1 MHRNATFREFNEHFD
16 SLLPDQESLLIQ
28 LCDHLFRSG
37 FVFEDASETEI
48 EAGGWVIRDF
58 FDQEADV
65 LRVLVTRERFANF
78 SEYVKKFDWP
88 AELLQKKLSQR
99 ILIAFDQLAKGFHHH
114 FNIRYNISHG
124 LRQKE
129 THPLYDLLLYIET
142 YFSLVICG
150 ETPEQEELEEK
161 PDFSKTNY
169 RIEDLMHMRSQIQKK
184 FEGRELVK
192 VFLRH
197 IAKKRGVSVK
207 SLEHVE
213 MEKERQ
219 NPPIKFFRSLL
230 LTSAT
235 EKRTVSDVSEKS
247 KSEENLDITDKLGIN
262 SLPTVNQ
269 DELLEIPLVL
279 ELEPDEI
286 EVTDESGN
294 TGENTLGNK
303 DEEVFSEYD
312 SEKSETLSDE
322 DDEDGDGAAVKLQE
336 MESEENVVSQSF
348 SVAELLSNVD
358 EDEEIE
364 EDDSGLQPD
373 DPNET
378 DVVFGGEKITQTSME
393 KFVQQ
398 YPDSTLRYLL
408 RRNLDGR
415 PLPEEIVAVHSNWE
429 ERGLLRE
436 RLKKYVLKLMEW
448 SEVPDLPNFSIL
460 QNLRDHLYEVSHKD
474 EI

>member
-1 MHRNATFREFNEHFD
+1 MHRNATLREFNEHFD

-48 EAGGWVIRDF
+48 EAGGWVIHDF

-65 LRVLVTRERFANF
+65 LRVLVPRDRFVNF

-99 ILIAFDQLAKGFHHH
+99 ILIAFDQLAKGSHHH

-142 YFSLVICG
+142 YFSLVIGG
-150 ETPEQEELEEK
+150 ETPEQEELEEQ

-169 RIEDLMHMRSQIQKK
+169 RIEDLMHMRSQIQER

-192 VFLRH
+192 GFLKH

-207 SLEHVE
+207 SLEHAE
-213 MEKERQ
+213 MKKERQ
-219 NPPIKFFRSLL
+219 NPPIKFFRSSL
-230 LTSAT
+230 LTSPT
-235 EKRTVSDVSEKS
+235 EKRTVADVSEKS
-247 KSEENLDITDKLGIN
+247 KSEENLDVTDKLEIK
-262 SLPTVNQ
+262 SVPTVNQ
-269 DELLEIPLVL
+269 DELLEIPLEL
-279 ELEPDEI
+279 DLEPDET
-286 EVTDESGN
+286 EVADEAGT
-294 TGENTLGNK
+294 TGKNTLRNK
-303 DEEVFSEYD
+303 DEEVFSGD
-312 SEKSETLSDE
+312 GSEKSETLSDE
-322 DDEDGDGAAVKLQE
+322 DDEDGDAGKLEE
-336 MESEENVVSQSF
+336 MESEENVVPPSF
-348 SVAELLSNVD
+348 SVAELLSNVE

-364 EDDSGLQPD
+364 EDDSGLQQVD
-373 DPNET
+373 SDET
-378 DVVFGGEKITQTSME
+378 DVVFGGKKITQASME
-393 KFVQQ
+393 KFVHQ

-415 PLPEEIVAVHSNWE
+415 PLPAEIVAVHSNWE

-436 RLKKYVLKLMEW
+436 RLIKYVLKLMEW
-448 SEVPDLPNFSIL
+448 PEVPDLTALDLL

>member
-16 SLLPDQESLLIQ
+16 SLFPDQESLLIQ
-28 LCDHLFRSG
+28 FCDHLFHSG

-48 EAGGWVIRDF
+48 EAGAWVIRDF

-65 LRVLVTRERFANF
+65 LRVLVPRDRLVNF
-78 SEYVKKFDWP
+78 SEHVKKFDWP

-99 ILIAFDQLAKGFHHH
+99 ILIAFDQLAKGSHHH
-114 FNIRYNISHG
+114 YNIRYNISHG

-142 YFSLVICG
+142 YFSLVIGG
-150 ETPEQEELEEK
+150 ETPEQEKLQGQ

-169 RIEDLMHMRSQIQKK
+169 RIEDLMHMRSQIQER

-192 VFLRH
+192 GFLKH

-207 SLEHVE
+207 SLEHAE
-213 MEKERQ
+213 MKKERH
-219 NPPIKFFRSLL
+219 NPPIKFFRSSL
-230 LTSAT
+230 LTSPT
-235 EKRTVSDVSEKS
+235 EKRTVAIVSEKS
-247 KSEENLDITDKLGIN
+247 KSEENLDVLDKLEIN
-262 SLPTVNQ
+262 SVPTVNQ
-269 DELLEIPLVL
+269 VELLEIPL
-279 ELEPDEI
+279 EMDLEPDET
-286 EVTDESGN
+286 EVADEAGT
-294 TGENTLGNK
+294 TGENTLVNK
-303 DEEVFSEYD
+303 DEEVFSWD
-312 SEKSETLSDE
+312 GSEKSETLPDE
-322 DDEDGDGAAVKLQE
+322 DDEDGDAGKLEE
-336 MESEENVVSQSF
+336 MESEENIVPPSF

-364 EDDSGLQPD
+364 EYDSELQQVD
-373 DPNET
+373 SDET
-378 DVVFGGEKITQTSME
+378 DVVFGGKKITQASME
-393 KFVQQ
+393 KFVHQ

-415 PLPEEIVAVHSNWE
+415 PLPAEIVAVHSNWE

-436 RLKKYVLKLMEW
+436 RLKKYVQKLMEW
-448 SEVPDLPNFSIL
+448 PEVPDITALDLL
-460 QNLRDHLYEVSHKD
+460 QNMRDNIYEVSHKD